1 MTGADIAQAAG
12 YTGAGVKV
20 AVMDT
25 GIDFDHQ
32 DLGGDGNQAAPHPFP
47 NARILAGTDL
57 VGDDYNADPEDA
69 DLSAGTASGRR
80 AGRLQRPW
88 HARRRHHRR
97 ERTACG
103 ARGVAPGVT
112 FGAYRVFG
120 CAGSVTD
127 DVMIAAWRRRSPT
140 AWTS

>member
-1 MTGADIAQAAG
+1 MTGADLAQAAG

-25 GIDFDHQ
+25 GIDVDHQ

-57 VGDDYNADPEDA
+57 VGDNYNADPEDPNYQPVA
-69 DLSAGTASGRR
+69 ASGRR
-80 AGRLQRPW
+80 AGRLQRPR

-97 ERTACG
+97 ERHSA
-103 ARGVAPGVT
+103 
-112 FGAYRVFG
+112 
-120 CAGSVTD
+120 
-127 DVMIAAWRRRSPT
+127 
-140 AWTS
+140 